1 MNRLSSFVVAL
12 LLSCQL
18 SFAAAVESFSVVA
31 NEIHQIFSHDQA
43 IDHHHHDDFATYVDH
58 ANADPAHQHV
68 TDGFQS
74 PALLTSSVL
83 HSVALTASTTIA
95 FNPPE
100 PPAIFL
106 DGLLRPPR
114 PSV

>member
-31 NEIHQIFSHDQA
+31 NEVHQIFSHDQA
-43 IDHHHHDDFATYVDH
+43 IDHHHHDDFVTHVDH
-58 ANADPAHQHV
+58 ASADPTHQHV
-68 TDGFQS
+68 TDSFQS
-74 PALLTSSVL
+74 PALLTSSVF
-83 HSVALTASTTIA
+83 HSVALTASPQSA
-95 FNPPE
+95 FNPQE

-106 DGLLRPPR
+106 DGFLRPPR